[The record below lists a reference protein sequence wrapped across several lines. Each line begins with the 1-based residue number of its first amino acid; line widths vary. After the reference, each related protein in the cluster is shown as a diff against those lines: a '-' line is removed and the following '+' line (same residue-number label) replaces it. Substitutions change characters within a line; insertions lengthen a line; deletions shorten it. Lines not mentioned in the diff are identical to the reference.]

1 MRCAIENLI
10 VNLGMK
16 TLVLNIPDTLDLDDK
31 EALMI
36 VASKL
41 YEKGKVTLGQGA
53 EIAGL
58 SKRTFMEL
66 LGQYGVSIF
75 NLSADD
81 LDRDIS
87 NAKDYHI

>member
-1 MRCAIENLI
+1 
-10 VNLGMK
+10 MK
-16 TLVLNIPDTLDLDDK
+16 TLVLNIPDTVELDDK

-41 YEKGKVTLGQGA
+41 YEKGKITLGQGA
-53 EIAGL
+53 EIVGL

-66 LGQYGVSIF
+66 LGQYGISILSSTVS
-75 NLSADD
+75 D
-81 LDRDIS
+81 LDRDIN

>member
-1 MRCAIENLI
+1 
-10 VNLGMK
+10 MK
-16 TLVLNIPDTLDLDDK
+16 TLVLNIPDTVELDDK

-41 YEKGKVTLGQGA
+41 YEKGKITLGQGA
-53 EIAGL
+53 EIVGL

-66 LGQYGVSIF
+66 LGQYGVSIL
-75 NLSADD
+75 NSSISD
-81 LDRDIS
+81 LDRDIR